1 MFKGNCNKE
10 NMNNVQNVFQLKTG
24 IQSVPA
30 NELEDIVRLLN
41 IISLRSKREI
51 NSLESQLKYM
61 NKKSLK
67 AQGIQAKINNKLH
80 RWTEKVK
87 RVGASPLGVFRCRIA
102 TNDGTY
108 LWEYPKQTAE
118 LI

>member
-1 MFKGNCNKE
+1 
-10 NMNNVQNVFQLKTG
+10 MNNVHNVFQLKTG
-24 IQSVPA
+24 IQPIST
-30 NELEDIVRLLN
+30 NELEDIIRLLN

-51 NSLESQLKYM
+51 NSLESQLKYV
-61 NKKSLK
+61 NKQSLK

-87 RVGASPLGVFRCRIA
+87 RIGASPLGVFRCRIK
-102 TNDGTY
+102 TNEGTY